1 MVFIGRRLLDSCY
14 GDGLGFVLLVDRE
27 LPAVDNADLGCRL
40 SDGVHPFDREGFL
53 LADFHEFDD
62 RANGLFFFHFLVDLD
77 IYY

>member
-27 LPAVDNADLGCRL
+27 LPAVDNADLCSGLADR
-40 SDGVHPFDREGFL
+40 VHPFDGEGFL
-53 LADFHEFDD
+53 LADLHEFDD
-62 RANGLFFFHFLVDLD
+62 RSNWLFFFHFLVDLD